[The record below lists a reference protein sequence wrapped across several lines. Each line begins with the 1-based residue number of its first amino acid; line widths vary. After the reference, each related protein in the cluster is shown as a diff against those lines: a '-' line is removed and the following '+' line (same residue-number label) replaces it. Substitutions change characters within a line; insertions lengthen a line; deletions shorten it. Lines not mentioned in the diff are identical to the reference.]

1 MNFGPAACR
10 PHELAKLSRLHG
22 GFSPPAL
29 PKPAGVRSVRYRTAW
44 GCGVRDPRGQKPAA
58 PRPGKG
64 VQKFWNFLNDG
75 NEVTNYY
82 MFHALFDFSKKF

>member
-44 GCGVRDPRGQKPAA
+44 GCGVRDPPGPKTRGAA
-58 PRPGKG
+58 PREGGAKILEFFKRRERSYKLLHVPR
-64 VQKFWNFLNDG
+64 
-75 NEVTNYY
+75 
-82 MFHALFDFSKKF
+82 SI